1 MNIESFRH
9 FEDGQKNILVEK
21 CFALEQNKEKI
32 VSMMTIPL
40 IQATLRYAHIISHE
54 TNFYEKHGA
63 EGSVFALSVLP
74 MVHHCNADDA
84 KIIYNNMKSKDT
96 ANVNFLAVKE
106 AFERNY
112 ECLNIKCSE
121 VGGIW
126 DFDNGEYKAD
136 ASPCGIEKSID
147 FMVIIGVTCGVLIFL
162 SASGLCALRRSRM
175 RRLAAAHVQNADAV
189 FKDEVVEEVEEED
202 FEELPPR
209 TLPKFTNVNMAGGLG
224 TAKDL
229 DDIEFS

>member
-9 FEDGQKNILVEK
+9 FEDGQKNIIGKK
-21 CFALEQNKEKI
+21 CLALEQNKERI

-54 TNFYEKHGA
+54 TKFFEKHGA

-74 MVHHCNADDA
+74 MVHHCNAADA
-84 KIIYNNMKSKDT
+84 EIIYNNMKSKDT
-96 ANVNFLAVKE
+96 ANVDFVAVKE

-126 DFDNGEYKAD
+126 DFDKGEYKPD
-136 ASPCGIEKSID
+136 AYPCGIEKSIN

-189 FKDEVVEEVEEED
+189 YKDEVVDEEE

-209 TLPKFTNVNMAGGLG
+209 TSPAEDF
-224 TAKDL
+224 